1 MLTKLK
7 MNFLNWKT
15 TVTGILLAL
24 VTILSAIGV
33 FSPEQASG
41 VQTQGSVII
50 EAVNV
55 IIGAISALILMFKA
69 ADG

>member
-1 MLTKLK
+1 MSKLK
-7 MNFLNWKT
+7 FNFLNWKT
-15 TVTGILLAL
+15 TVTGILLAV
-24 VTILSAIGV
+24 VTILSALGV
-33 FSPEQASG
+33 FSPEQATG

-69 ADG
+69 TDG